1 MSCKAYF
8 VRITPRREQ
17 EALAKLVEALE
28 CPGDSP
34 NNGWFNW
41 CARVTK
47 RIRDPEGRKTV
58 RGQTIRFGYKKGD
71 LVAAVTADNPYLF
84 DWFLT
89 ALEDENGDVDCMEIP
104 YFTMLEYHP
113 SVQHEN
119 GGFIAD
125 DFKTLE
131 DSEYEDALISENLR
145 KAVGFIAPETKVE
158 NDNE

>member
-1 MSCKAYF
+1 M
-8 VRITPRREQ
+8 REQ

-119 GGFIAD
+119 
-125 DFKTLE
+125 
-131 DSEYEDALISENLR
+131 EDALISENLR